1 MKRIVIAGALALAA
15 GGQALAAD
23 LPPPMAPPPRAPA
36 TYVPVP
42 VPYYNWTGFYIG
54 GNLGGAWAGGSYT
67 DPFGNS
73 FDSSGSSFKFLGGG
87 QVGFNWEFG
96 PGVVIGVE
104 GMFDW
109 LPDSNNT
116 SNTVTLAGTGITPAP
131 TGSIT
136 ANNQWLTT
144 VTGKLG
150 YAWDRVLVYGK
161 GGGAWVGSNSPSVTL
176 NGTSTSVSNSSTNW
190 GWTAG
195 VGLEYAFWGGL
206 SGRVEYDYIGL
217 TNMNVTV
224 PASSTILPGDTFTG
238 SNRSIQMVTVGL
250 NYKFGGW

>member
-1 MKRIVIAGALALAA
+1 MKRILIAGALALAA

-42 VPYYNWTGFYIG
+42 VPYYNWTGFYVG
-54 GNLGGAWAGGSYT
+54 GNLGGLWNSGGYC
-67 DPFGNS
+67 DAVGNCFS
-73 FDSSGSSFKFLGGG
+73 GSGSSFKFLGGA
-87 QVGFNWEFG
+87 QVGLNWEFG

-104 GMFDW
+104 GMFDF
-109 LPDSNNT
+109 LPDA
-116 SNTVTLAGTGITPAP
+116 SNTVNGTGPTLPAGTSVTL
-131 TGSIT
+131 
-136 ANNQWLTT
+136 NNQWLTT

-161 GGGAWVGSNSPSVTL
+161 GGGAWVGTSSPTINVGATSI
-176 NGTSTSVSNSSTNW
+176 GTNTSSSNW

-217 TNMNVTV
+217 TNMNVTTNS
-224 PASSTILPGDTFTG
+224 AIGGIAAGDTFTG
-238 SNRSIQMVTVGL
+238 SNRSIQLITVGL